1 MFTAGEEA
9 ASLLADDS
17 RPIADYGAQSP
28 AAAPSHARTRRYAA
42 GALCALA
49 VVAPGGRP
57 RRAGA
62 GARPDRLRGAAGP
75 GLGGGERVHARLG
88 AIAREYPWQGADFQV
103 VDCLKPFSLA
113 LTVDHRAQETVAW
126 SLEAPDRK
134 VSTYYGPR
142 AEGLVLDAVG
152 DYALRVTSVSVDG
165 VVAASGG
172 GTVAV
177 RYVRRELRDLSEADR
192 TTWLDALALMWTV
205 DGDEGR
211 KKYDARFVSSDEL
224 LALHATNSALRDND
238 HFHNGAG
245 FLAQH
250 LRLDEMVLDSLQSV
264 DASISTPYWDWTIE
278 SKLVEDRVIS
288 SPLDTPLW
296 TADWFGS
303 LNYAEAPVVVGPH
316 YGLSTDEFFRR
327 GFEAWAIRDGRWAYA
342 TVKRYDDVS
351 GVSYPL
357 NSYGFLRSPWN
368 NNPSPYVTR
377 VNFKYDA
384 DDVDAGLSPAKSW
397 PTCTNLYD
405 FLLPNATAVDFMT
418 HLEDMTV
425 HANVHQVLGGTIL
438 DVESTQ
444 AMLDAYDAVGSSAAS
459 CYQTVAERHLWRNY
473 FSEMKPACDPMAVST
488 SEDLRACQLDCDA
501 LPTSRLAE
509 IGLWSMSNY
518 KCPSDHS
525 VPALDAEGFAAV
537 GAAVCASTFLKGEH
551 LEASGTTDPSFFLVH
566 PTLARYYQI
575 KRLMPAFSYE
585 DDWATVDGSSDA
597 CIPAIGDCFSDGQ
610 GTVED
615 PEDCCAGHF
624 RYSTFYVDVDR
635 TVASAAKT
643 NEAVV
648 DAADP
653 RNAGA
658 DNLVFHHLRFEHC
671 DEDFSGLFAGNFDRT
686 RQPGDTLESIE
697 AATGKAPG
705 AKASAEAP
713 GVAGASMT
721 GEIPIEGGLSR
732 NDASVYVAA
741 LSGGLEAV
749 QEAKKDLRTQSGA
762 VEKAPASK
770 QRVKDGSQV
779 LELKVQETSGDALCY
794 PDRAT
799 LFPALLQAKAGFH
812 TGGKPWGGMLL
823 TDRGQY
829 GGLHSDHLD
838 PTFTYDHLAAL
849 RPAVD
854 GYDEMRDAC
863 AAGGDCAYH
872 FKKTCTYEDAAM
884 RGKDLAYSGVF
895 SCSEACVVDRFYA
908 IDDPDLDL
916 GPDER
921 RSCAQPVLATLFNTP
936 DLFKS
941 CLTPDYD
948 YTRGGAATGA
958 DGCHECIDACVD
970 AYPGALTL
978 SADSDAGCPAS
989 PGAYAALALE
999 PRQA

>member
-1 MFTAGEEA
+1 
-9 ASLLADDS
+9 
-17 RPIADYGAQSP
+17 
-28 AAAPSHARTRRYAA
+28 
-42 GALCALA
+42 
-49 VVAPGGRP
+49 
-57 RRAGA
+57 
-62 GARPDRLRGAAGP
+62 
-75 GLGGGERVHARLG
+75 
-88 AIAREYPWQGADFQV
+88 
-103 VDCLKPFSLA
+103 
-113 LTVDHRAQETVAW
+113 
-126 SLEAPDRK
+126 
-134 VSTYYGPR
+134 
-142 AEGLVLDAVG
+142 
-152 DYALRVTSVSVDG
+152 
-165 VVAASGG
+165 
-172 GTVAV
+172 
-177 RYVRRELRDLSEADR
+177 
-192 TTWLDALALMWTV
+192 MWTV

-250 LRLDEMVLDSLQSV
+250 LRLDEMVLDSVQSV

-377 VNFKYDA
+377 VNFKYNA

-418 HLEDMTV
+418 HLEDMTC
-425 HANVHQVLGGTIL
+425 ACTR
-438 DVESTQ
+438 
-444 AMLDAYDAVGSSAAS
+444 SSARSSAS
-459 CYQTVAERHLWRNY
+459 T
-473 FSEMKPACDPMAVST
+473 
-488 SEDLRACQLDCDA
+488 
-501 LPTSRLAE
+501 
-509 IGLWSMSNY
+509 
-518 KCPSDHS
+518 CPRS
-525 VPALDAEGFAAV
+525 AEGFAAV
-537 GAAVCASTFLKGEH
+537 GAVCASAFLR
-551 LEASGTTDPSFFLVH
+551 ASTSGAGTTDPSFFLVH

-635 TVASAAKT
+635 TVAPATREASRPAA
-643 NEAVV
+643 
-648 DAADP
+648 
-653 RNAGA
+653 
-658 DNLVFHHLRFEHC
+658 
-671 DEDFSGLFAGNFDRT
+671 
-686 RQPGDTLESIE
+686 
-697 AATGKAPG
+697 
-705 AKASAEAP
+705 AKASADAP

-741 LSGGLEAV
+741 SPGPRGG
-749 QEAKKDLRTQSGA
+749 QEAKKDLRRGR
-762 VEKAPASK
+762 APPRRAS
-770 QRVKDGSQV
+770 
-779 LELKVQETSGDALCY
+779 
-794 PDRAT
+794 
-799 LFPALLQAKAGFH
+799 
-812 TGGKPWGGMLL
+812 TGGKPGGMLL

-854 GYDEMRDAC
+854 GYNEMRDAC

-948 YTRGGAATGA
+948 YTRGGAASGA

>member
-49 VVAPGGRP
+49 VVAL
-57 RRAGA
+57 A
-62 GARPDRLRGAAGP
+62 GARDAPAPARAQTAFAARPALAWEAANEYTAARGHRARDRGLEPGGAGP
-75 GLGGGERVHARLG
+75 
-88 AIAREYPWQGADFQV
+88 QG
-103 VDCLKPFSLA
+103 VDLLRPA
-113 LTVDHRAQETVAW
+113 
-126 SLEAPDRK
+126 
-134 VSTYYGPR
+134 PR
-142 AEGLVLDAVG
+142 ASSSTPSGLRA
-152 DYALRVTSVSVDG
+152 RVTSVSVDG

-192 TTWLDALALMWTV
+192 TTWLDA
-205 DGDEGR
+205 R
-211 KKYDARFVSSDEL
+211 
-224 LALHATNSALRDND
+224 
-238 HFHNGAG
+238 
-245 FLAQH
+245 
-250 LRLDEMVLDSLQSV
+250 SV

-342 TVKRYDDVS
+342 TVKRYDD
-351 GVSYPL
+351 
-357 NSYGFLRSPWN
+357 
-368 NNPSPYVTR
+368 
-377 VNFKYDA
+377 YDA

-525 VPALDAEGFAAV
+525 VPALDAEGFAA
-537 GAAVCASTFLKGEH
+537 
-551 LEASGTTDPSFFLVH
+551 
-566 PTLARYYQI
+566 ARRAI

-643 NEAVV
+643 NEAV
-648 DAADP
+648 
-653 RNAGA
+653 
-658 DNLVFHHLRFEHC
+658 
-671 DEDFSGLFAGNFDRT
+671 
-686 RQPGDTLESIE
+686 PGDTLESIE
-697 AATGKAPG
+697 AAAGKAPG

-762 VEKAPASK
+762 
-770 QRVKDGSQV
+770 
-779 LELKVQETSGDALCY
+779 
-794 PDRAT
+794 
-799 LFPALLQAKAGFH
+799 AKAGFH

-948 YTRGGAATGA
+948 YTRGGAASGA

-978 SADSDAGCPAS
+978 SSDSDAGCPAS

-999 PRQA
+999 ARRMMTPPKHVILGCKLSGIRRDRGATLKAS

>member
-1 MFTAGEEA
+1 MVVVAAMFTAGEEA

-49 VVAPGGRP
+49 VVAL
-57 RRAGA
+57 A
-62 GARPDRLRGAAGP
+62 GARDAPAPARAQTAFAARP
-75 GLGGGERVHARLG
+75 ALAWEAANEYTARLG

-126 SLEAPDRK
+126 SLEAPDRE

-142 AEGLVLDAVG
+142 AD
-152 DYALRVTSVSVDG
+152 
-165 VVAASGG
+165 
-172 GTVAV
+172 
-177 RYVRRELRDLSEADR
+177 
-192 TTWLDALALMWTV
+192 
-205 DGDEGR
+205 
-211 KKYDARFVSSDEL
+211 
-224 LALHATNSALRDND
+224 
-238 HFHNGAG
+238 
-245 FLAQH
+245 
-250 LRLDEMVLDSLQSV
+250 
-264 DASISTPYWDWTIE
+264 
-278 SKLVEDRVIS
+278 
-288 SPLDTPLW
+288 
-296 TADWFGS
+296 
-303 LNYAEAPVVVGPH
+303 
-316 YGLSTDEFFRR
+316 
-327 GFEAWAIRDGRWAYA
+327 
-342 TVKRYDDVS
+342 
-351 GVSYPL
+351 
-357 NSYGFLRSPWN
+357 
-368 NNPSPYVTR
+368 
-377 VNFKYDA
+377 
-384 DDVDAGLSPAKSW
+384 
-397 PTCTNLYD
+397 
-405 FLLPNATAVDFMT
+405 
-418 HLEDMTV
+418 
-425 HANVHQVLGGTIL
+425 
-438 DVESTQ
+438 
-444 AMLDAYDAVGSSAAS
+444 
-459 CYQTVAERHLWRNY
+459 
-473 FSEMKPACDPMAVST
+473 
-488 SEDLRACQLDCDA
+488 
-501 LPTSRLAE
+501 
-509 IGLWSMSNY
+509 
-518 KCPSDHS
+518 
-525 VPALDAEGFAAV
+525 
-537 GAAVCASTFLKGEH
+537 
-551 LEASGTTDPSFFLVH
+551 
-566 PTLARYYQI
+566 
-575 KRLMPAFSYE
+575 
-585 DDWATVDGSSDA
+585 
-597 CIPAIGDCFSDGQ
+597 
-610 GTVED
+610 
-615 PEDCCAGHF
+615 
-624 RYSTFYVDVDR
+624 
-635 TVASAAKT
+635 
-643 NEAVV
+643 
-648 DAADP
+648 
-653 RNAGA
+653 
-658 DNLVFHHLRFEHC
+658 HLRFEHC
-671 DEDFSGLFAGNFDRT
+671 DEDFPGLFAGNFDRT

-697 AATGKAPG
+697 AAAGKAPG
-705 AKASAEAP
+705 AKASADAP
-713 GVAGASMT
+713 AGASMT

-749 QEAKKDLRTQSGA
+749 QEAKKDLRTQSGLI
-762 VEKAPASK
+762 EKKAPASK

-794 PDRAT
+794 PDGAT

-895 SCSEACVVDRFYA
+895 SCSEACVVDRFYS
-908 IDDPDLDL
+908 IDDPALDL

-948 YTRGGAATGA
+948 YTRGGAASGA
-958 DGCHECIDACVD
+958 DGCHACIDACVD

>member
-1 MFTAGEEA
+1 
-9 ASLLADDS
+9 
-17 RPIADYGAQSP
+17 
-28 AAAPSHARTRRYAA
+28 
-42 GALCALA
+42 
-49 VVAPGGRP
+49 
-57 RRAGA
+57 
-62 GARPDRLRGAAGP
+62 
-75 GLGGGERVHARLG
+75 
-88 AIAREYPWQGADFQV
+88 
-103 VDCLKPFSLA
+103 
-113 LTVDHRAQETVAW
+113 
-126 SLEAPDRK
+126 
-134 VSTYYGPR
+134 
-142 AEGLVLDAVG
+142 
-152 DYALRVTSVSVDG
+152 
-165 VVAASGG
+165 
-172 GTVAV
+172 
-177 RYVRRELRDLSEADR
+177 
-192 TTWLDALALMWTV
+192 
-205 DGDEGR
+205 
-211 KKYDARFVSSDEL
+211 
-224 LALHATNSALRDND
+224 
-238 HFHNGAG
+238 
-245 FLAQH
+245 
-250 LRLDEMVLDSLQSV
+250 
-264 DASISTPYWDWTIE
+264 
-278 SKLVEDRVIS
+278 
-288 SPLDTPLW
+288 
-296 TADWFGS
+296 
-303 LNYAEAPVVVGPH
+303 
-316 YGLSTDEFFRR
+316 
-327 GFEAWAIRDGRWAYA
+327 
-342 TVKRYDDVS
+342 
-351 GVSYPL
+351 
-357 NSYGFLRSPWN
+357 
-368 NNPSPYVTR
+368 
-377 VNFKYDA
+377 
-384 DDVDAGLSPAKSW
+384 
-397 PTCTNLYD
+397 
-405 FLLPNATAVDFMT
+405 
-418 HLEDMTV
+418 
-425 HANVHQVLGGTIL
+425 
-438 DVESTQ
+438 
-444 AMLDAYDAVGSSAAS
+444 
-459 CYQTVAERHLWRNY
+459 
-473 FSEMKPACDPMAVST
+473 
-488 SEDLRACQLDCDA
+488 
-501 LPTSRLAE
+501 
-509 IGLWSMSNY
+509 MSNY

-525 VPALDAEGFAAV
+525 VPALDAEGFAPSAPRRL
-537 GAAVCASTFLKGEH
+537 ST
-551 LEASGTTDPSFFLVH
+551 
-566 PTLARYYQI
+566 R
-575 KRLMPAFSYE
+575 
-585 DDWATVDGSSDA
+585 
-597 CIPAIGDCFSDGQ
+597 IPAIGDCFSDGQ

-697 AATGKAPG
+697 AAAGKPAD
-705 AKASAEAP
+705 AP

-749 QEAKKDLRTQSGA
+749 QEAKKDLRTRSGA
-762 VEKAPASK
+762 VEKQAPASK

-794 PDRAT
+794 PDGAT

-829 GGLHSDHLD
+829 GGLHSNHLD

-863 AAGGDCAYH
+863 GGGDRAYH

-948 YTRGGAATGA
+948 YTRGGAASGA

-970 AYPGALTL
+970 AYPGASRLRGLGRGLPGVAGRLRRARPRAPPSMMTPPPYSE
-978 SADSDAGCPAS
+978 SASALVDYFAKHRYRTMPTIEPCGVSFDKVAYELRCKYAGDESGGPANSASLKAAEALLQEYLPALKALPGAEVTRVMCGGCHDFKIVVNQPCADHDAWKAADYAPAPDPREAQGHRGHLLRRDAGVHLP
-989 PGAYAALALE
+989 AALGAE
-999 PRQA
+999 RRERRGAPRARSSRRARAPRPARPRPTD

>member
-1 MFTAGEEA
+1 MVVVAAMFTAGEEA

-49 VVAPGGRP
+49 VVAL
-57 RRAGA
+57 A
-62 GARPDRLRGAAGP
+62 GARDAPAPARAQTAFAARP
-75 GLGGGERVHARLG
+75 ALAWEAANEYTARLG

-126 SLEAPDRK
+126 SLEAPDRE

-459 CYQTVAERHLWRNY
+459 CYQTVAER
-473 FSEMKPACDPMAVST
+473 
-488 SEDLRACQLDCDA
+488 Q
-501 LPTSRLAE
+501 
-509 IGLWSMSNY
+509 
-518 KCPSDHS
+518 
-525 VPALDAEGFAAV
+525 
-537 GAAVCASTFLKGEH
+537 
-551 LEASGTTDPSFFLVH
+551 
-566 PTLARYYQI
+566 
-575 KRLMPAFSYE
+575 KR
-585 DDWATVDGSSDA
+585 
-597 CIPAIGDCFSDGQ
+597 
-610 GTVED
+610 
-615 PEDCCAGHF
+615 
-624 RYSTFYVDVDR
+624 
-635 TVASAAKT
+635 
-643 NEAVV
+643 
-648 DAADP
+648 
-653 RNAGA
+653 
-658 DNLVFHHLRFEHC
+658 
-671 DEDFSGLFAGNFDRT
+671 
-686 RQPGDTLESIE
+686 
-697 AATGKAPG
+697 
-705 AKASAEAP
+705 
-713 GVAGASMT
+713 
-721 GEIPIEGGLSR
+721 
-732 NDASVYVAA
+732 
-741 LSGGLEAV
+741 
-749 QEAKKDLRTQSGA
+749 
-762 VEKAPASK
+762 APASK

-794 PDRAT
+794 PDGAT

-895 SCSEACVVDRFYA
+895 SCSEACVVDRFYS
-908 IDDPDLDL
+908 IDDPALDL

-948 YTRGGAATGA
+948 YTRGGAASGA